1 MKHKKFGI
9 DDKTILIAEVGQAH
23 DGSLGAAHAFID
35 VVADIGFDAIKFQT
49 HFASSESTFQEKFRI
64 KFSYQDDDRY
74 AYWKRMEFTPKQWQE
89 LYEHASQKNLYF
101 LSSPFSLK
109 AFNLLSDLNVPA
121 WKIASGEYKS
131 WDLVDLMIESGKPII
146 VSTGMSSFDEINTLI
161 GRINKNKNKIYLLQ
175 CTSMYPTPLKKVGL
189 NNLDEFKSKFSVN
202 VGLSDHSGSIWPSIL
217 AISKNVSIIEVHI
230 TLHKNAFGPDT
241 TSSLTPDELKMISD
255 ARNNFDILNKNNVDK
270 DKMAMEL
277 TNMRQLFT
285 KSFSV
290 NQTLKKGTIIK
301 EEMLILKKPGGGI
314 SENDMNKIVGRKL
327 INDVS
332 PENLLLWEDF
342 E

>member
-161 GRINKNKNKIYLLQ
+161 ERINKNKNKIYLLQ

>member
-1 MKHKKFGI
+1 
-9 DDKTILIAEVGQAH
+9 
-23 DGSLGAAHAFID
+23 
-35 VVADIGFDAIKFQT
+35 
-49 HFASSESTFQEKFRI
+49 
-64 KFSYQDDDRY
+64 
-74 AYWKRMEFTPKQWQE
+74 
-89 LYEHASQKNLYF
+89 
-101 LSSPFSLK
+101 
-109 AFNLLSDLNVPA
+109 
-121 WKIASGEYKS
+121 
-131 WDLVDLMIESGKPII
+131 MIESGKPII

-161 GRINKNKNKIYLLQ
+161 ERINKNKNKIYLLQ

-202 VGLSDHSGSIWPSIL
+202 VGLSDHSGSIYPSIL

-301 EEMLILKKPGGGI
+301 EEC
-314 SENDMNKIVGRKL
+314 
-327 INDVS
+327 
-332 PENLLLWEDF
+332 
-342 E
+342 

>member
-1 MKHKKFGI
+1 
-9 DDKTILIAEVGQAH
+9 
-23 DGSLGAAHAFID
+23 
-35 VVADIGFDAIKFQT
+35 
-49 HFASSESTFQEKFRI
+49 
-64 KFSYQDDDRY
+64 
-74 AYWKRMEFTPKQWQE
+74 MEFTPKQWQE

-161 GRINKNKNKIYLLQ
+161 ERINKNKNKIYLLQ

>member
-1 MKHKKFGI
+1 MMA
-9 DDKTILIAEVGQAH
+9 L
-23 DGSLGAAHAFID
+23 LGAAHAFID
-35 VVADIGFDAIKFQT
+35 VVADIIGFDAIKFQT

-161 GRINKNKNKIYLLQ
+161 ERINKNKNKIYLLQ

-217 AISKNVSIIEVHI
+217 AISKMFQLLRFISLYIKMLLGQIR
-230 TLHKNAFGPDT
+230 LHH
-241 TSSLTPDELKMISD
+241 
-255 ARNNFDILNKNNVDK
+255 
-270 DKMAMEL
+270 
-277 TNMRQLFT
+277 
-285 KSFSV
+285 
-290 NQTLKKGTIIK
+290 
-301 EEMLILKKPGGGI
+301 
-314 SENDMNKIVGRKL
+314 
-327 INDVS
+327 
-332 PENLLLWEDF
+332 
-342 E
+342 